1 MKTPVE
7 HTLVGALCV
16 CAVISLSAAG
26 QAAKL
31 SQRYPLSTDA
41 ISRALHRDGLEVRA
55 EDVHLPMPLST
66 AVSDPALEIV
76 GMDRLPDGHLR
87 LRLRCQHAGE
97 CLPFGVTLMH
107 DGVAPMLL
115 VSAQP
120 PAASAGAGSSTVPTL
135 PQPVGT
141 PVLVREAPVVVRAG
155 TRLTMLLDEGHMH
168 IHLPVVSLDSATG
181 DGNIRV
187 ATPDHKH
194 TYRATVVDATT
205 VRGIME

>member
-1 MKTPVE
+1 MKTPAHHV
-7 HTLVGALCV
+7 LIGMLCLGAGN
-16 CAVISLSAAG
+16 SHHAAAQG
-26 QAAKL
+26 KL
-31 SQRYPLSTDA
+31 SQRYPLSADA
-41 ISRALHRDGLEVRA
+41 ISRALHRDGLDVRA
-55 EDVHLPMPLST
+55 EDVHMPMPLST
-66 AVSDPALEIV
+66 AVSDPLLEIV

-107 DGVAPMLL
+107 DVVVPMLL

-120 PAASAGAGSSTVPTL
+120 PAASAGVGSSMAPTL

-141 PVLVREAPVVVRAG
+141 PVFGPEAAVVVRAG
-155 TRLTMLLDEGHMH
+155 TRLTLLLEEGHMH
-168 IHLPVVSLDSATG
+168 IHLPVVALDSATG